1 MAKHE
6 HRPDHYKFR
15 PDLHVRR
22 FSLGAWFCF
31 VKFRRF
37 FHGFGVLGAIFLY
50 SLLSWGF
57 VNGVVLL
64 RYLLDPMTL
73 RGPEGVFALFFGSLY
88 LWFPSLPV
96 FLIAFLIRQAGVF
109 FLKNK
114 DNGVSR
120 KKEP

>member
-1 MAKHE
+1 MNIDRIITISALICMFVVF
-6 HRPDHYKFR
+6 P
-15 PDLHVRR
+15 L
-22 FSLGAWFCF
+22 AACFCF
-31 VKFRRF
+31 AKFRRF
-37 FHGFGVLGAIFLY
+37 LHGFGMLAAVLLY

-57 VNGVVLL
+57 VNGVILL

-88 LWFPSLPV
+88 LWFTSLPV
-96 FLIAFLIRQAGVF
+96 FLIAFLIRQGVF

-120 KKEP
+120 KKGH

>member
-1 MAKHE
+1 MNIDRIIAGTALICMFVIF
-6 HRPDHYKFR
+6 P
-15 PDLHVRR
+15 L
-22 FSLGAWFCF
+22 AACFCF
-31 VKFRRF
+31 AKFRRF
-37 FHGFGVLGAIFLY
+37 LHGFRMLAAVLLY

-57 VNGVVLL
+57 VNGVIFF

-88 LWFPSLPV
+88 LWFTSLPV

-120 KKEP
+120 KKGH